1 MSDLH
6 PEDIKAA
13 IRKKGATLASLGKK
27 RGIDRRIVSIALTM
41 PHRAA
46 EEIIAEFLQV
56 PAHEIW
62 PSRYHPSGERLRPQ
76 PSRNR
81 QPTARFGPR
90 GAGV

>member
-1 MSDLH
+1 MHDRH

-27 RGIDRRIVSIALTM
+27 RGIDRRIMSIALTL

-62 PSRYHPSGERLRPQ
+62 PSRYHPTGERLRPQ
-76 PSRNR
+76 PAINR
-81 QPTARFGPR
+81 QPAARFGMR
-90 GAGV
+90 GAGA